1 MEKSKYFSE
10 FMKKGLGRRDLMKRA
25 GLAGAGVLGA
35 TFLGGALQPAAANA
49 SSFPALLQDTDD
61 DGDDRSADTAQQIFT
76 AALIAE
82 DLATTMYYNS
92 LVGGVIQNPNLAG
105 PGGNLSNPENLANV
119 GYLQG
124 ALSEEIVHADLLRS
138 LTGGSSPSKDPVQTF
153 YFPTGTFDTLEKFFP
168 ILLALESAFIGAYL
182 TAVQE
187 FGLMAARIEPFER
200 EQFDFAGKPYKRT
213 ELNFFAKVAASI
225 MGVESEH
232 RTLARALPN
241 ITLGNTTFDGINVF
255 PADNLNFEQTDGL
268 QTVYNGPKSA
278 VVALT
283 PFLSAGAGKTGF
295 SFATAIANASKVS
308 VPTTGGL
315 PV

>member
-1 MEKSKYFSE
+1 MEKPTYLSE
-10 FMKKGLGRRDLMKRA
+10 FMKKGFGRRDLMKRA
-25 GLAGAGVLGA
+25 GLAGAGVVGA
-35 TFLGGALQPAAANA
+35 AFLGGALRPAAANA
-49 SSFPALLQDTDD
+49 SSFPALLRDRDD
-61 DGDDRSADTAQQIFT
+61 DRDDRTADTAQEIFT

-92 LVGGVIQNPNLAG
+92 LIGGVIQDPNLAG
-105 PGGNLSNPENLANV
+105 PGGDLSNPANLANV

-124 ALSEEIVHADLLRS
+124 ALSEEIVHANLLRS
-138 LTGGSSPSKDPVQTF
+138 LTGGSSAVEDPVQNF
-153 YFPTGTFDTLEKFFP
+153 YFPTGTFDNLEKFFP

-200 EQFDFAGKPYKRT
+200 QQFDSAGKPYKRT

-232 RTLARALPN
+232 RTLARAIPT
-241 ITLGNTTFDGINVF
+241 IFPGNTTFDGTNVF

-268 QTVYNGPKSA
+268 KTVYNGPNSA

-283 PFLSAGAGKTGF
+283 PFLAAGSGKTAF
-295 SFATAIANASKVS
+295 SFATAIANASRVS

-315 PV
+315 PL